1 MASSLGL
8 SFFTHKRRAIYIL
21 PEESSEI
28 NVETFMELALIK
40 RNCHNSSPWVGKGVI
55 YVRCRDVK
63 TILTCFMN
71 V

>member
-1 MASSLGL
+1 
-8 SFFTHKRRAIYIL
+8 
-21 PEESSEI
+21 
-28 NVETFMELALIK
+28 MELALIK

-63 TILTCFMN
+63 TILMCFMN

>member
-21 PEESSEI
+21 PGESREI
-28 NVETFMELALIK
+28 KVETFMELALIK
-40 RNCHNSSPWVGKGVI
+40 RNCHDSSPWVGKGVI
-55 YVRCRDVK
+55 CVRCRDVK
-63 TILTCFMN
+63 AILSCFMN